1 MHAYI
6 SLSKGAL
13 EKNYEE
19 LQSLVGHKR
28 MAPVLKSNAYGHG
41 LEEVYQSIEKFSPR
55 FICTNY
61 VSEAVRLRELGYQGR
76 LLNVGPSFEEDFH
89 IAFDH
94 RIEVLITGSDT
105 LNHWV
110 GLNKKPGVH
119 VKFDTGMSRQG
130 FFSDEAENVFSALE
144 PFAKKI
150 MGICTHFANV
160 EDVLDHSYAQGQLAE
175 FAEVRKVFSPLIE
188 KGLLVHASSS
198 ASGMLLDNARFDIVR
213 IGISLYG
220 FWPSGKTKISF
231 ANNREKSLALSPVL
245 SFRSKISQIKTVKSG
260 RSVGYGCHHKVMH
273 DTAVAV
279 VSIGYYEGLPR
290 LADRGY
296 FLVGGK
302 RCPILGRICMNMTMI
317 DVSDVNG
324 VKPGDEV
331 TIIGQSGEEVI
342 SAEQVADW
350 SQTIHYEVVTRLNPQ
365 LERRIDE

>member
-119 VKFDTGMSRQG
+119 VKFDTGM
-130 FFSDEAENVFSALE
+130 
-144 PFAKKI
+144 
-150 MGICTHFANV
+150 
-160 EDVLDHSYAQGQLAE
+160 
-175 FAEVRKVFSPLIE
+175 
-188 KGLLVHASSS
+188 
-198 ASGMLLDNARFDIVR
+198 
-213 IGISLYG
+213 
-220 FWPSGKTKISF
+220 
-231 ANNREKSLALSPVL
+231 
-245 SFRSKISQIKTVKSG
+245 
-260 RSVGYGCHHKVMH
+260 
-273 DTAVAV
+273 
-279 VSIGYYEGLPR
+279 
-290 LADRGY
+290 
-296 FLVGGK
+296 
-302 RCPILGRICMNMTMI
+302 
-317 DVSDVNG
+317 
-324 VKPGDEV
+324 
-331 TIIGQSGEEVI
+331 
-342 SAEQVADW
+342 
-350 SQTIHYEVVTRLNPQ
+350 
-365 LERRIDE
+365 